1 MQRVMETPAIE
12 PKSAAR
18 ELSARHNWI
27 GWAPLIVL
35 PATACVFRSRL
46 QPWQFMWLLS
56 IAIFFGCKWQ
66 TWFIAPEARVRAG
79 LARSLGYL
87 FLWPGMD
94 ANSFLSHSAPLRRPG
109 AVEWMAASAKT
120 AAGAGLIVLAARNLS
135 AMPPLLAG
143 WIAMLGLV
151 LFLHFGTFYMLAL
164 LWQSAGVHAEPIMRS
179 PLASTSLGEFW
190 GRRWNIGFRELSH
203 GLVFQPVRRR
213 LGLVPATL
221 AAFFASGLIHDFV
234 ISFPARGGYGLP
246 TAYFLVQGIG
256 VLLERSAIGR
266 RLGLGSG
273 VRGWLWVLLW
283 AGTPAFLLFHPL
295 FVRRVVLPFVAAIGS
310 MFGSH

>member
-1 MQRVMETPAIE
+1 MQRMMETPAMQ
-12 PKSAAR
+12 PKNAAR
-18 ELSARHNWI
+18 DSGMRHDWI
-27 GWAPLIVL
+27 GWTPLIVL
-35 PATACVFRSRL
+35 PATACVFRSRW

-66 TWFIAPEARVRAG
+66 TWFVAREARARAG
-79 LARSLGYL
+79 LACSLGYL

-94 ANSFLSHSAPLRRPG
+94 ANSFMSQNGPLRRPS
-109 AVEWMAASAKT
+109 AVEWMAAIAKT
-120 AAGAGLIVLAARNLS
+120 AAGAALVVLVARNPS

-143 WIAMLGLV
+143 WIAMLGLI
-151 LFLHFGTFYMLAL
+151 LLLHFGTFHILAL
-164 LWQSAGVHAEPIMRS
+164 LWQSVGVNAAPIMCS
-179 PLASTSLGEFW
+179 PVASTSLGEFW

-203 GLVFQPVRRR
+203 GLVFQPVRKR
-213 LGLVPATL
+213 LGLMPATL

-246 TAYFLVQGIG
+246 TVYFLVQGIG

-273 VRGWLWVLLW
+273 MRGWLWVLLW
-283 AGTPAFLLFHPL
+283 AGTPAFLLFHPP
-295 FVRRVVLPFVAAIGS
+295 FVRRVILPFVAAIGS
-310 MFGSH
+310 MLGSH